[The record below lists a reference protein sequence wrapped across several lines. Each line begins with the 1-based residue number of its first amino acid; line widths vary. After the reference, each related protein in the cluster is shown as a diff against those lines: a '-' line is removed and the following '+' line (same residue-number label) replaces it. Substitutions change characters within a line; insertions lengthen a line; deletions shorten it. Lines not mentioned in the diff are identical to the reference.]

1 MKKTKLSNSLQLL
14 YTVFVLTIINLGYFI
29 LYKDTQSLFLFVCIS
44 AVVYLIQCNMVY
56 SLLYPLIIV
65 NGLNL
70 LQKVMNVKH
79 TEGFKT
85 PDDLKFTK
93 KEKNI
98 MLKWIQDNLE
108 DESMTEYVNYSTSI
122 DDNLLPLS
130 TILDNISVTQFQ
142 ERNSDYEDINE
153 FIRYVKKINTMDDAD
168 ESELSFVNNMVEKIM
183 DVLPERNE
191 EEQELELENEKNNK
205 EEQAKELEL
214 EENDEE
220 TNFNNED
227 KIEVETE
234 TFANLIKDTISQK
247 QTELFDL
254 KNKLKNL

>member
-1 MKKTKLSNSLQLL
+1 MKKTKLSNSVQLL
-14 YTVFVLTIINLGYFI
+14 YTVFVLTIINLGYFT
-29 LYKDTQSLFLFVCIS
+29 LYKDTQSLFLFICIS

-56 SLLYPLIIV
+56 ALLYPLIIV

-70 LQKVMNVKH
+70 LQKVMNVKRM
-79 TEGFKT
+79 EGFET
-85 PDDLKFTK
+85 LDDLKFTK

-153 FIRYVKKINTMDDAD
+153 FIRYVKKINTMDDVD

-183 DVLPERNE
+183 EVLPERNE

-227 KIEVETE
+227 KVEVETE

-254 KNKLKNL
+254 KKKLKNL